1 MTDIPS
7 HEIETVLRTN
17 LLSQFWLV
25 RAAIPHLKPGA
36 TIIITTSIQA
46 FDPSPTL
53 IHYAT
58 TKGALVTFT
67 KALAQELIE
76 KGIRVNAVAPGPVWT
91 PLIPVSFSADEA
103 AEFGSDNPM
112 GRPAQPAELAPA
124 YVFLASDESRF
135 VVGEV
140 IGVTGGKLM
149 PS

>member
-1 MTDIPS
+1 
-7 HEIETVLRTN
+7 
-17 LLSQFWLV
+17 
-25 RAAIPHLKPGA
+25 
-36 TIIITTSIQA
+36 
-46 FDPSPTL
+46 
-53 IHYAT
+53 
-58 TKGALVTFT
+58 VTFT

-91 PLIPVSFSADEA
+91 PLIPVSFAAEET
-103 AEFGSDNPM
+103 AEFGADNPM

-140 IGVTGGKLM
+140 IGVTGGKLT